1 MTEQTPK
8 PEQTPKQTPVS
19 PRDEQTARDVNAC
32 LTAWSE
38 AEANARLPLAKR
50 VLALLAAMPKSDTY
64 VENTRFEPRR

>member
-38 AEANARLPLAKR
+38 AEANARLRGADATD
-50 VLALLAAMPKSDTY
+50 VLRDVP
-64 VENTRFEPRR
+64 E